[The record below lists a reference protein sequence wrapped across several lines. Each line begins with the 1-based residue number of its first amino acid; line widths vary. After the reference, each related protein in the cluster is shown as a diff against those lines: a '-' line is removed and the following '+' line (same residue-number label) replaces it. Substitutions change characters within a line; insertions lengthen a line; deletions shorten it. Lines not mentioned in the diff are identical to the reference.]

1 MLEEQNQAMSQPQRL
16 DRRGLFRTAGLGA
29 GALALGAVATG
40 VTVGAHDAEASNVPD
55 ADILNFALNLEYLE
69 AEYYLRAVTGTGLDA
84 SEVTGVGNQGSVTGG
99 YQVQFSTAALQ
110 QYAEEIAQDEHA
122 HVLFLRAALGDAAIA
137 EPTIDLVNSFN
148 NAAIAAGLI
157 TSGQTFDPFASEANF
172 LLGAFIFEDVGVT
185 AYHGAAPLI
194 KSRAYLSAAAGI
206 LGTEAYHASEIRV
219 LILQNGLAEA
229 ANAISKARAA
239 LGGGKDQGPTRG
251 GVANIVP
258 ADKNSIVFA
267 RTTDEVKNIVYLG
280 GAANNNGFFPNLLN
294 GNIS

>member
-1 MLEEQNQAMSQPQRL
+1 MLDDQTQKPSPSQRL

-40 VTVGAHDAEASNVPD
+40 ITVGAREAAASEVPD

-69 AEYYLRAVTGTGLDA
+69 AEFYLRAVNGTGLDA

-99 YQVQFSTAALQ
+99 YQVSFSTPVIQ
-110 QYAEEIAQDEHA
+110 QYAQEIAQDEHA
-122 HVLFLRAALGDAAIA
+122 HVLFLRAALAEAAIA
-137 EPTIDLVNSFN
+137 EPTIDLVNSFT

-157 TSGQTFDPFASEANF
+157 TAGETFDPFASEENF

-194 KSRAYLSAAAGI
+194 KSRDYLLAAAGI
-206 LGTEAYHASEIRV
+206 LGVEAYHASEIRV
-219 LILQNGLAEA
+219 LILQKGLAQA
-229 ANAISKARAA
+229 ANAISKARGA
-239 LGGGKDQGPTRG
+239 LGGGKDQGPMRG

-258 ADKNSIVFA
+258 ADKNSLVFA

>member
-1 MLEEQNQAMSQPQRL
+1 MLKKQNNQQVLQSQRL

-40 VTVGAHDAEASNVPD
+40 VTVGAHDAEASKVPD

-69 AEYYLRAVTGTGLDA
+69 AEFYLRAVTGAGLDA

-99 YQVQFSTAALQ
+99 YQVQFSTPALQ
-110 QYAEEIAQDEHA
+110 QYAQEIAQDEHA

-194 KSRAYLSAAAGI
+194 KNRAYLSAAAGI
-206 LGTEAYHASEIRV
+206 LGTEAYHAAEIRV
-219 LILQNGLAEA
+219 LILQNGLAQA
-229 ANAISKARAA
+229 ANAISKARGT
-239 LGGGKDQGPTRG
+239 LGGGKDQGPMRG
-251 GVANIVP
+251 GVAAKRAAGQNGRGVGGAP
-258 ADKNSIVFA
+258 ATQPPK
-267 RTTDEVKNIVYLG
+267 RLG
-280 GAANNNGFFPNLLN
+280 GYPE
-294 GNIS
+294 